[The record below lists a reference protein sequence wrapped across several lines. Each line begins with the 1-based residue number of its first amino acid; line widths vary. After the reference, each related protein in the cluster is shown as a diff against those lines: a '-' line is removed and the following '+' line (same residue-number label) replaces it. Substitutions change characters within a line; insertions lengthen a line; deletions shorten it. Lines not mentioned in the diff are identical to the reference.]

1 MAADIPAIDARG
13 LVKRFGSIS
22 ALDGLD
28 MRVES
33 GQVRG
38 LVGPNGAGKTTLLRV
53 LFGLIGVDSGSIRIL
68 GND

>member
-1 MAADIPAIDARG
+1 VAADIRAIDARG

-38 LVGPNGAGKTTLLRV
+38 LVGPNGAGNTTLLRV